1 MVAVKQSRLSFD
13 FFTTAEWLF
22 LFIVVWL
29 LSGPFS
35 GFVLGANTWLSA
47 IFTKGA
53 FQLESTKNL
62 ANQVMVAADRIR
74 TLETKLAQ
82 AQLEVTKLRQQSK
95 DANKLRELLSLRNH
109 SEREAVAADVIS
121 RSPDNWFEQITI
133 DKGTLDHVFKGSAVI
148 TGEGV
153 VGQVVSVSQN
163 ASVVRLLTD
172 PEMKLGVLIPRV
184 GLTGILS
191 GRHQN
196 PAVIDFVPIGTNVD
210 VKDKVV
216 CLGQSGTFPEDHPV
230 GTVIS
235 VRRDGNGTN
244 AKIEVKLSE
253 NCYDLRQVLVL
264 PPIRQ

>member
-1 MVAVKQSRLSFD
+1 
-13 FFTTAEWLF
+13 
-22 LFIVVWL
+22 
-29 LSGPFS
+29 
-35 GFVLGANTWLSA
+35 
-47 IFTKGA
+47 
-53 FQLESTKNL
+53 
-62 ANQVMVAADRIR
+62 
-74 TLETKLAQ
+74 
-82 AQLEVTKLRQQSK
+82 
-95 DANKLRELLSLRNH
+95 
-109 SEREAVAADVIS
+109 
-121 RSPDNWFEQITI
+121 
-133 DKGTLDHVFKGSAVI
+133 KGSAVI